1 MLFYYK
7 MADCYYDTL
16 SDMYKDA
23 LEAVVWS
30 SEELQAVV
38 MDTCECKVKDWVMKL
53 SYDEYVAEMKSN
65 EGVSQ
70 EDFDKKY
77 LWSKDDVE
85 EPVVEEP
92 VVEEPVVEPEPEI
105 IAE

>member
-1 MLFYYK
+1 MVDSYYE
-7 MADCYYDTL
+7 TL

-23 LEAVVWS
+23 LWNVEWQ

-38 MDTCECKVKDWVMKL
+38 MDTCQCKVKDWVMEL
-53 SYDEYVAEMKSN
+53 SYNEYVAEMKSN

-77 LWSKDDVE
+77 LWTADDA
-85 EPVVEEP
+85 VVEEVVDEP
-92 VVEEPVVEPEPEI
+92 VEEEV